1 MTLPWGYRVTSI
13 PFHYHDFHK
22 IILFLDGSAD
32 YVIEGKTYQLIP
44 RDIIFVSAG
53 EIHRPVFHSSSS
65 PYERI
70 VIYVAPDFLARCQ
83 AQDPEHNDLA
93 ACFCQAKK
101 TAAVMHQ
108 TPDTS
113 HDLLFHMEKLER
125 TAHAEGFANGLYAEI
140 LFIEFM
146 ILLNRALIAHELGE
160 LHASSYDEKIQTVL
174 TYINDHL
181 DADLSI
187 DTLAGKIYLSKYY
200 LMRKFKQETGYSIH
214 QYITSKRLLAARHLL
229 SGNESVTDICYG
241 CGFRDYST
249 FSRAFRAMFHMT
261 PKEWREK
268 MC

>member
-1 MTLPWGYRVTSI
+1 MDRYQKKGYLFSNFRVFRLRDTALTSI

-101 TAAVMHQ
+101 Q
-108 TPDTS
+108 RRS
-113 HDLLFHMEKLER
+113 CIRLLIPVTIFSFTWINWNRPHMP
-125 TAHAEGFANGLYAEI
+125 
-140 LFIEFM
+140 
-146 ILLNRALIAHELGE
+146 
-160 LHASSYDEKIQTVL
+160 
-174 TYINDHL
+174 
-181 DADLSI
+181 ADLRINFIRSCF
-187 DTLAGKIYLSKYY
+187 LSN
-200 LMRKFKQETGYSIH
+200 S
-214 QYITSKRLLAARHLL
+214 
-229 SGNESVTDICYG
+229 
-241 CGFRDYST
+241 
-249 FSRAFRAMFHMT
+249 
-261 PKEWREK
+261 
-268 MC
+268 